1 MSIVFIHGDSTLI
14 NFAENADN
22 QVTLFK
28 QGKPIDSSQRL
39 VLGELPAADT
49 DFSVSMMSVN
59 RTATMNGTQTSSCF
73 NHEAKR
79 IGISFYY
86 CLIFVLALMGNIF
99 IGIIVY
105 RTRSM
110 RKPINFFIVNMAM
123 SDLLF
128 PIVCFPY
135 IVAEIN
141 FSYWLLGGPLGHA
154 LCKLHD
160 FLVDVSALVSIQSL
174 VLIAVDRFGAVVFP
188 LHSPLISSKQC
199 RFFILTTWII
209 AVAAYIPKAMAFQLV
224 EYQEGLVCVP
234 KWNDVFVE
242 SLSHR
247 NYVFSM
253 LVIFWYVPLVLIA
266 ILYMTV
272 VIKLKSQNI
281 PGEGSANGREQQ
293 SRRQKNVLKMSIA
306 IVVTFIVCWLP
317 TTIWW
322 FLVLYAPDSTMTASC
337 GFQYFAAI
345 AFRLAHFN
353 SAINPCIS
361 FIFSGNYRQGLKN
374 LSRCCFVCT
383 RANQVAKY

>member
-1 MSIVFIHGDSTLI
+1 MSTVFIHGDSTLT
-14 NFAENADN
+14 NFAENIDK

-28 QGKPIDSSQRL
+28 QGKCIDRSQRL
-39 VLGELPAADT
+39 VLGDLLAADT
-49 DFSVSMMSVN
+49 DFSVSMMSAN

-86 CLIFVLALMGNIF
+86 FLSFVLALIGNVI

-105 RTRSM
+105 RARSM

-128 PIVCFPY
+128 PIVGFPY
-135 IVAEIN
+135 LVIEIN
-141 FSYWLLGGPLGHA
+141 SGNWSLRGPVGQA
-154 LCKLHD
+154 LCKLHI
-160 FLVDVSALVSIQSL
+160 FLVFVSALVSTQSL

-188 LHSPLISSKQC
+188 LRSPLISSKHC
-199 RFFILTTWII
+199 RFFILATWII
-209 AVAAYIPKAMAFQLV
+209 AVAANIPDAMTHELV
-224 EYQEGLVCVP
+224 EYQEGLVCVH
-234 KWNDVFVE
+234 KWNEVFGE
-242 SLSHR
+242 SLSYR
-247 NYVFSM
+247 NYIVSM
-253 LVIFWYVPLVLIA
+253 LVVFWYIAMVLIA

-317 TTIWW
+317 ATIWW
-322 FLVLYAPDSTMTASC
+322 FLILYPPDSTVTASC
-337 GFQYFAAI
+337 GFQYFRVI
-345 AFRLAHFN
+345 AFCVAHSN